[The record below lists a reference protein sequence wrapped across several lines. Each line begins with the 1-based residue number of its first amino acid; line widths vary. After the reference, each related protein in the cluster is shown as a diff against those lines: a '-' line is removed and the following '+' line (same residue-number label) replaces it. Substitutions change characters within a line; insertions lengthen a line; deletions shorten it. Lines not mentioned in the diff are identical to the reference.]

1 MNIFFVIDCF
11 WHRSRTKTH
20 YKLSETEQ
28 LLDQFSAR
36 LSLCPVSI
44 LKLLFTLY
52 AEIYESLSR
61 PVFGQDKSL
70 IIMIA
75 HQRQFFTLCSAYGQG
90 TYEKLKPLVDCLFS
104 VACYV
109 G

>member
-61 PVFGQDKSL
+61 PVFGQDKISHHHDSSQEAMHSL
-70 IIMIA
+70 
-75 HQRQFFTLCSAYGQG
+75 R
-90 TYEKLKPLVDCLFS
+90 LVLMGKEHRKS
-104 VACYV
+104 SSLL
-109 G
+109 